1 MAFSNDRASIFP
13 GRVISHRGKTI
24 TDIGSSTAYLS
35 FLEQQSTA
43 TNYKVAI
50 VPNDMEGRPDLL
62 SYAAYGTEMMW
73 WLIVEANSIYDYE
86 EDLKAGTQIII
97 PQL

>member
-13 GRVISHRGKTI
+13 GRVVSHRGKTI
-24 TDIGSSTAYLS
+24 TDIGSSLGYLA
-35 FLEQQSTA
+35 FLEQQNKA

-62 SYAAYGTEMMW
+62 SFAAYGTELMW
-73 WLIVEANSIYDYE
+73 WLIVEANSVYDYE

-97 PQL
+97 PRL

>member
-13 GRVISHRGKTI
+13 GRVISHRGHTI
-24 TDIGSSTAYLS
+24 TDIGSSPAYLA
-35 FLEQQSTA
+35 FLEQQNTA
-43 TNYKVAI
+43 TNYRVAI

-62 SYAAYGTEMMW
+62 SYAAYGTELMW

-86 EDLKAGTQIII
+86 SDLKAGTQLII

>member
-24 TDIGSSTAYLS
+24 TDIGSSPAYLS
-35 FLEQQSTA
+35 FLEQQSVA
-43 TNYKVAI
+43 TNYRVAI

-62 SYAAYGTEMMW
+62 SYAAYGTELMW

>member
-1 MAFSNDRASIFP
+1 MPNSTDRGSIFP
-13 GRVISHRGKTI
+13 GRVVSHRGKTI
-24 TDIGSSTAYLS
+24 TDIGSSLGYLA
-35 FLEQQSTA
+35 FLEQQNKA

-62 SYAAYGTEMMW
+62 SFAAYGTELMW
-73 WLIVEANSIYDYE
+73 WLIVEANSVYDYE

>member
-24 TDIGSSTAYLS
+24 TDIGSSPAYLS
-35 FLEQQSTA
+35 FLEQQSVA
-43 TNYKVAI
+43 TNSRVAI

-62 SYAAYGTEMMW
+62 SYAAYGTELMW

-86 EDLKAGTQIII
+86 EDLKAGTQIMI

>member
-24 TDIGSSTAYLS
+24 TDIGSSPSYLS
-35 FLEQQSTA
+35 FLKEQSTA
-43 TNYKVAI
+43 TNYRVAI

-62 SYAAYGTEMMW
+62 SYAAYGTELMW

-86 EDLKAGTQIII
+86 EDLKAGTQIMI